1 MNAPRPE
8 RVPQVPLAEVL
19 GEAVALY
26 GRNAPMFVTV
36 AVAGAL
42 AGNLAGLVMSPSAFV
57 VALIWSQI
65 IAALIT
71 GLQAP
76 VWLLA
81 VLARK
86 GEPLTGGAALY
97 GVVTLLPRFFSV
109 GLVLGVGGGALLLIA
124 YYVPVLALPA
134 LPVLIYLA
142 VRFSLSGP
150 AIVLERCTPLQ
161 ALVRSWQVVEGN
173 WWRTFLIQLP
183 VLLFAIILVAA
194 SGAASSA
201 VESALL
207 SAVAGAVALGVSAP
221 LVALVETALFEEYSS
236 RQPQAIEGE
245 ASE

>member
-26 GRNAPMFVTV
+26 GRNASMFITV

-57 VALIWSQI
+57 AALIWSQI

-76 VWLLA
+76 VWLFA

-86 GEPLTGGAALY
+86 GEPLTGGVALY

-109 GLVLGVGGGALLLIA
+109 GLVLGVGGGALLLIS

-134 LPVLIYLA
+134 LPILIYFA

-150 AIVLERCTPLQ
+150 AIVLERRTPLQ

-194 SGAASSA
+194 SGAASSV

-221 LVALVETALFEEYSS
+221 LVALVETALFEEYSG
-236 RQPQAIEGE
+236 RQLREIEEGAE
-245 ASE
+245 

>member
-26 GRNAPMFVTV
+26 GRNAFMFITV

-42 AGNLAGLVMSPSAFV
+42 AGNLAGLVMSPASVA
-57 VALIWSQI
+57 ALIWSQI

-109 GLVLGVGGGALLLIA
+109 GLVLGVGGGALLLIS
-124 YYVPVLALPA
+124 YYVPALALPA
-134 LPVLIYLA
+134 LPVLIYFA

-150 AIVLERCTPLQ
+150 AIVLERRTPLQ

-183 VLLFAIILVAA
+183 VLLFAIILVIVSAA
-194 SGAASSA
+194 LAGPNE
-201 VESALL
+201 VL

-221 LVALVETALFEEYSS
+221 LVALVETALFEEYSGG
-236 RQPQAIEGE
+236 QPREIEEGAE
-245 ASE
+245 E

>member
-1 MNAPRPE
+1 M
-8 RVPQVPLAEVL
+8 PLAEVL
-19 GEAVALY
+19 GEGVALY
-26 GRNAPMFVTV
+26 GRNAPMFITV

-57 VALIWSQI
+57 AALIWSQI

-86 GEPLTGGAALY
+86 GEPLTGGVALY

-109 GLVLGVGGGALLLIA
+109 GLVLGVGGGALLLIS

-134 LPVLIYLA
+134 LPVLIYFA

-150 AIVLERCTPLQ
+150 AIVLERRTPLQ

-194 SGAASSA
+194 SGAAAAA

-221 LVALVETALFEEYSS
+221 LVALVETALFEEYSG
-236 RQPQAIEGE
+236 RQLREIEEGAE
-245 ASE
+245 

>member
-26 GRNAPMFVTV
+26 GRNASMFITV

-57 VALIWSQI
+57 AALIWSQI

-76 VWLLA
+76 VWLFA

-86 GEPLTGGAALY
+86 GEPLTGGVALY

-109 GLVLGVGGGALLLIA
+109 GLVLGVGGGALLLIS

-134 LPVLIYLA
+134 LPILIYFA
-142 VRFSLSGP
+142 VRFSLSG
-150 AIVLERCTPLQ
+150 AVAEF
-161 ALVRSWQVVEGN
+161 ALR
-173 WWRTFLIQLP
+173 L
-183 VLLFAIILVAA
+183 AA
-194 SGAASSA
+194 SEHAPGASYQRALEA
-201 VESALL
+201 VETLALE
-207 SAVAGAVALGVSAP
+207 APGDPGRVAELADLIRRAAALAEAEVS
-221 LVALVETALFEEYSS
+221 
-236 RQPQAIEGE
+236 
-245 ASE
+245 

>member
-8 RVPQVPLAEVL
+8 RVPQVPVAEVL

-26 GRNAPMFVTV
+26 GRNASMFITV

-42 AGNLAGLVMSPSAFV
+42 VGNLAGLLISPSGFV
-57 VALIWSQI
+57 AALIWSQI

-71 GLQAP
+71 GFQAP

-81 VLARK
+81 ALARRRD
-86 GEPLTGGAALY
+86 PLTSAAALY

-109 GLVLGVGGGALLLIA
+109 GLVLGIGGGLLLLIS
-124 YYVPVLALPA
+124 YYLPALALPA
-134 LPVLIYLA
+134 LPVLIYFA

-150 AIVLERCTPLQ
+150 AIVLERRTPLQ
-161 ALVRSWQVVEGN
+161 ALIRSWQVVEGN

-207 SAVAGAVALGVSAP
+207 SAVVGAIALGVSAP
-221 LVALVETALFEEYSS
+221 LVALVETALFEEYTGG
-236 RQPQAIEGE
+236 QPRAVEEGAE
-245 ASE
+245 E